1 MALGQFYIALVDPE
15 ETSFLPEHARED
27 VGVASFSLAQKEGD
41 FTIFTMVIKNPLQGL
56 LAPARK
62 RHAWISWHSPSGVVP
77 LMFGRIVGVPTD
89 INKMRT
95 VITIRARP
103 DDYVDVKAALA
114 ETLKEAPYWDEVWV
128 HPDNLDDPDF
138 VIQAR
143 SARYHVDRITHAVTI
158 SDMLVPE
165 DGTLEFDADDGVVG
179 DSVNITYAGSGKSRV
194 HVRGEVSW
202 TQRALGTIDVSK
214 KITDAFAAAGTP
226 YPGMVSSY
234 SWEHLAESWPL
245 PGDDIGGGWK
255 WFDANIEMGNNR
267 WVTQEDVILNT
278 LSLWA
283 TSYFGAI
290 GEQFGFGFPQQEEQ
304 VRVDVTMG
312 VFKPTMV
319 AQYTAER
326 SRTEV
331 VEFDMVSDIQPV
343 LGNPD
348 DDSPVLISLSS
359 NDVGEPIE
367 SDESGNTQSP
377 IEDPR
382 RSAYL
387 KTDRGVRSVDYLMAR
402 ARAELIDHARIVN
415 ITFTVPFRHLPDV
428 TLRKSAILHDPRLP
442 GGQAQ
447 GKIVAYS
454 AAGDTQSG
462 LFSLT
467 ITIACAIGYGNSV
480 AAVAG
485 DPVYVADG
493 YVQAGYQQREGTVA
507 LLGSGDFAYDD
518 YRGYAVDDDGVDLF
532 NPSPEEL
539 VLSVVVTNG
548 PEQQE
553 AELSTNT
560 LGDGTEG
567 FADFS
572 VAGTATGIFKDKE
585 EVKTELAKVRT
596 QVCVDFKPVA
606 GGPFLT
612 EFEINTYPLVIPK
625 QIDLEAA

>member
-1 MALGQFYIALVDPE
+1 MAQGQFYIALVDPE
-15 ETSFLPEHARED
+15 ETSFLPEHVRED
-27 VGVASFSLAQKEGD
+27 VEVASFSLSQKEGD
-41 FTIFTMVIKNPLQGL
+41 FAIFTMVIKNPLEGL
-56 LAPARK
+56 LAPSRK
-62 RHAWISWHSPSGVVP
+62 RHAWISWHSPSGIVP
-77 LMFGRIVGVPTD
+77 LMLGRVVGVPSD

-103 DDYVDVKAALA
+103 DDYVDVKQALA
-114 ETLKEAPYWDEVWV
+114 ESLKQAPYWDEVWV

-165 DGTLEFDADDGVVG
+165 DGTLEFDADDGVVA

-194 HVRGEVSW
+194 RVRGEVSW
-202 TQRALGTIDVSK
+202 TQRALGTIDVSEALA
-214 KITDAFAAAGTP
+214 DAFGAAGTEQS
-226 YPGMVSSY
+226 GMVSSY

-267 WVTQEDVILNT
+267 WFSEEDVILNT
-278 LSLWA
+278 LTLWA

-290 GEQFGFGFPQQEEQ
+290 GQELGFGFPQQEEQ
-304 VRVDVTMG
+304 VRVDVSLG
-312 VFKPTMV
+312 VFKPTMI

-331 VEFDMVSDIQPV
+331 VEFEMVSDIQPI
-343 LGNPD
+343 LGDPD
-348 DDSPVLISLSS
+348 DDSPILISLSS

-387 KTDRGVRSVDYLMAR
+387 KTDRGVQSVDYLMAR
-402 ARAELIDHARIVN
+402 ARAELIDHARAVN
-415 ITFTVPFRHLPDV
+415 VTFTVPFRYLPDV
-428 TLRKSAILHDPRLP
+428 TLRKSAILYDPRLP
-442 GGQAQ
+442 GGQAL
-447 GKIVAYS
+447 GKIIAYS
-454 AAGDTQSG
+454 ATGDTQSG

-467 ITIACAIGYGNSV
+467 VTIACAIGYGNPV
-480 AAVAG
+480 EAVAG
-485 DPVYVADG
+485 DPVYVEDG
-493 YVQAGYQQREGTVA
+493 YVAAGYQQREGAVN

-518 YRGYAVDDDGVDLF
+518 YRGYAVDDDGIDLF
-532 NPSPEEL
+532 NPSVEEM
-539 VLSVVVTNG
+539 VLSIIVTNG
-548 PEQQE
+548 VEQQE
-553 AELSTNT
+553 SALVTNT

-567 FADFS
+567 FADFR
-572 VAGTATGIFKDKE
+572 VAGTPTGVFQDKQ
-585 EVKTELAKVRT
+585 EVEIEVAKVRT
-596 QVCVDFKPVA
+596 QVCIDFKPVV

-612 EFEINTYPLVIPK
+612 EFEITTYPLVVPK